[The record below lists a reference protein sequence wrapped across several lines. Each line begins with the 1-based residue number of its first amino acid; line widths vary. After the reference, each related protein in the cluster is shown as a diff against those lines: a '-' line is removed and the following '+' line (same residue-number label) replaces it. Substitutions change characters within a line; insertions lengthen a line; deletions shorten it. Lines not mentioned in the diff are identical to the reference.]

1 MSDRTDNEAERESRS
16 ARKRAAESAQ
26 ELGERLI
33 ALPDAELAALAL
45 PEKLLDAV
53 REARRISSRAAGARQ
68 RQYIG
73 KLMRSIDIEPIRVA
87 LAAKGELDA
96 LERQRFAR
104 AEKWRDRLIAE
115 GEAALDELKAL
126 RPGIDLD
133 AWRELIANARGAAA
147 RAGQRELFR
156 ALRTLLG

>member
-73 KLMRSIDIEPIRVA
+73 KLMRSIDTEPIRVA

-126 RPGIDLD
+126 RPEIDLD
-133 AWRELIANARGAAA
+133 AWRELIAHARGASA

-156 ALRTLLG
+156 ALRSLLG

>member
-53 REARRISSRAAGARQ
+53 RGARRISSRAAGARQ

>member
-156 ALRTLLG
+156 ALRSLLG